1 METQKERVNIMKK
14 LIVVV
19 LCLTSIMICLSV
31 EIYADEDDYAS
42 YNEVMMADGKLL
54 DNFTEEELEYYYS
67 QVQKRM
73 FWGTR
78 VAVANHNVETTYISS
93 TLYSVDN
100 QGDTNVDYELNIVV
114 ETATKVTWKVSGSL
128 SGTAKSTLKSFKGD
142 LAAKVGVEYNS
153 QTTESRKETQKM
165 KVTVEKGSRA
175 IVYLMGSARVTNGV
189 CACYIML
196 VRTVTCGFEYFMLVN
211 QYPRLEKRS
220 L

>member
-1 METQKERVNIMKK
+1 MKK

-19 LCLTSIMICLSV
+19 LCLTSIMICLSLEV
-31 EIYADEDDYAS
+31 YADEDDYTS
-42 YNEVMMADGKLL
+42 YNEVMMVDGKLL

-78 VAVANHNVETTYISS
+78 VAVANQNVETTYISS

-142 LAAKVGVEYNS
+142 LAAKVGIEYNS

-189 CACYIML
+189 CACYIMF
-196 VRTVTCGFEYFMLVN
+196 VRTVT
-211 QYPRLEKRS
+211 
-220 L
+220 